1 MQPFESALLA
11 AFPLDAWRS
20 RRVCVAVSG
29 GADSVALLRGLV
41 RLPEITNNPDLRL
54 NFFVA
59 TVDHRSRGA
68 ESDGDVAFVEA
79 LAAELGVDFFRRTL
93 DPAELEAEARRQGSW
108 ESAART
114 LRYRALVDAAKA
126 GSARYLATA
135 HHRDDQL
142 ETLLFRL
149 FRGAGFDGMRGV
161 PAVRP
166 LDEALVLIRPLLA
179 VGRAEILAYLAQLNQ
194 PYRVDSS
201 NASPRYARNRIRN
214 ELAPLL
220 ESIFPGRWESALLRL
235 SELAAETE
243 TFFDAQTAP
252 LDAEIAAAK
261 RRDALFART
270 LDALGVP
277 DAFPNAANNA
287 NRSISSNAANNA
299 NRSISSNAANN
310 ANRSIS
316 SNAADNANL
325 PKPSNA
331 ANNANRSAPSNVAN
345 NANDASSPN
354 VVILPLEPLRAAP
367 EPLVRRY
374 FRQIWRDRNW
384 PLAAMGAAEWRR
396 LAAAVRK
403 TPLDRRAEPQFPGD
417 VRLTFPDSSTLRLER
432 RVKNADSVPVDA
444 SPPFD

>member
-1 MQPFESALLA
+1 MYSSLFLSSLRPFETALLA
-11 AFPLDAWRS
+11 AFPLDAWRA

-41 RLPEITNNPDLRL
+41 RLPEITNNPDLRR

-79 LAAELGVDFFRRTL
+79 LAAELGVDFFHRTL

-114 LRYRALVDAAKA
+114 LRYRALVDAAKN
-126 GSARYLATA
+126 GGARYLATA

-149 FRGAGFDGMRGV
+149 FRGAGFDGLRGV

-166 LDEALVLIRPLLA
+166 LDESLVLIRPLLT

-277 DAFPNAANNA
+277 VA
-287 NRSISSNAANNA
+287 S
-299 NRSISSNAANN
+299 
-310 ANRSIS
+310 
-316 SNAADNANL
+316 
-325 PKPSNA
+325 
-331 ANNANRSAPSNVAN
+331 AN
-345 NANDASSPN
+345 NANDANDANDASSPD
-354 VVILPLEPLRAAP
+354 VVMLPLEPLRAAP

-417 VRLTFPDSSTLRLER
+417 VRLTFPDPSTLRLER
-432 RVKNADSVPVDA
+432 RVKNAAVPSNVDS
-444 SPPFD
+444 SSSFD

>member
-1 MQPFESALLA
+1 MYSSLFLSSPRPFETALLA

-41 RLPEITNNPDLRL
+41 RLPEITNNPDLRR

-79 LAAELGVDFFRRTL
+79 LAAELGVAFFRRTL
-93 DPAELEAEARRQGSW
+93 DPTELEAEARRQGSW

-126 GSARYLATA
+126 GSARFLATA

-149 FRGAGFDGMRGV
+149 FRGAGFDGLRGV

-166 LDEALVLIRPLLA
+166 LDESLVLIRPLLA
-179 VGRAEILAYLAQLNQ
+179 VGRAEILAYLAQLTQ

-252 LDAEIAAAK
+252 LDAKIAAAK

-270 LDALGVP
+270 LASLNIPNDADAANDVNPSNFPDRADVANAAVP
-277 DAFPNAANNA
+277 FNSFNRADAANPPNISNSANAANFL
-287 NRSISSNAANNA
+287 
-299 NRSISSNAANN
+299 
-310 ANRSIS
+310 
-316 SNAADNANL
+316 NL
-325 PKPSNA
+325 PNRADS
-331 ANNANRSAPSNVAN
+331 AN
-345 NANDASSPN
+345 SPN

-396 LAAAVRK
+396 LTAAVRK
-403 TPLDRRAEPQFPGD
+403 TPFPSRAEPQFPGD
-417 VRLTFPDSSTLRLER
+417 VRLTFLDSSTLRLER
-432 RVKNADSVPVDA
+432 RVKNADTAD
-444 SPPFD
+444 SPSSFD

>member
-1 MQPFESALLA
+1 MSPLSFHLPLQPFESALLA

-79 LAAELGVDFFRRTL
+79 LAAELGVDFFRQTL

-220 ESIFPGRWESALLRL
+220 ESIFPGRWEAALLRL

-299 NRSISSNAANN
+299 NR
-310 ANRSIS
+310 
-316 SNAADNANL
+316 

-384 PLAAMGAAEWRR
+384 PLAAMGADEWRR